1 MNKLND
7 ITNIYNDYDI
17 SIDNIEELSIKYD
30 TNEKIIEYYIFNK
43 INKNVIINIYLN
55 RISNIIIK
63 KENKYD
69 EILNNI
75 DIIKYLL
82 VN

>member
-30 TNEKIIEYYIFNK
+30 TNKKIIEYYIFNK
-43 INKNVIINIYLN
+43 LNKNVIINIYLN
-55 RISNIIIK
+55 RISNIIIN
-63 KENKYD
+63 KENKND